1 MEYDGDTVYMTLSD
15 RQVFNAA
22 LNRDLKKMQE
32 EGPYP
37 GDMSNSDCMCHKA
50 IPSLCPVHGGTPGV
64 AFVDRK
70 DTTGKPLPLLMPY
83 EALVAYSKVSDY
95 GYKKYGNRESWK
107 HSTSGV
113 ETYTNAAARHLYKSQ
128 YEQVDEESSLS
139 HLHHALWSLCAAVW
153 HLERQSK

>member
-1 MEYDGDTVYMTLSD
+1 MTRSD
-15 RQVFNAA
+15 IDVFNAA
-22 LNRDLKKMQE
+22 PSRHSSKMKE
-32 EGPYP
+32 EPYP
-37 GDMSNSDCMCHKA
+37 GDCEFERARGSQTEYA
-50 IPSLCPVHGGTPGV
+50 P
-64 AFVDRK
+64 VDRK

-153 HLERQSK
+153 HLERQYK